1 MFPKDGYMSLVS
13 VSTCYHIM
21 PSAASVAPEQPEHW
35 SSFAP
40 DVQHAAQRTENK
52 TTIIR
57 ILPVQADVPCLDHVI
72 TIHNGTDS

>member
-40 DVQHAAQRTENK
+40 DFEHAPKIKRPLLEFYRYKPTSRGM
-52 TTIIR
+52 IPS
-57 ILPVQADVPCLDHVI
+57 LPTLLPDLI
-72 TIHNGTDS
+72 M